1 MVALVRI
8 ALSRPYT
15 FVVLALLLLII
26 GPLAALRTPTDI
38 FPDIRIPVIG
48 VVWQYTGLPPDQM
61 AGRITTPFERAL
73 TTTVND
79 IEHIV
84 SNSYN
89 GFGIVKIFFQPNVDI
104 RTANAQVTAI
114 SQTLIKAMPP
124 GATPPLILNYY
135 ASTVPIIQ
143 VALSGDGLTEQ
154 NLADIGINQLRT
166 PLITVPGAAI
176 PYPYGGKMRQI
187 QIDLDP
193 QALQSRGLSGQDVA
207 NALAAQNLIT
217 PAGTQKIGTFEYN
230 IQLNNSPLKMEEL
243 GDLPIK
249 TVNGAMVY
257 VRDIATVRDGNPPQ
271 TNIVHVNGNRSVLMM
286 VLKAGAISTLDI
298 IAGIKQKVIDVKDQ
312 LPDALRIGFIGDQ
325 SVFVRSAIS
334 GVAYEGIIAALLTS
348 VMILLFLGSWR
359 STLIIA
365 VSIPL
370 SVFGAVMM
378 LWAIGETLNIMTL
391 GGLALAVGILVDEA
405 TVTIENINWH
415 LEQGKGVETAIMDG
429 ANQIVVPA
437 FVSLSCICIVF
448 VPMFFLTGVA
458 RFLFVPLAEAVMFAM
473 LWSFILSR
481 TLVPTMAKYLLH
493 QHHTYAEDEAPP
505 PSRNPLV
512 RFQRGFEARFE
523 AVRDFYRDLLAL
535 AIHGR
540 GVFVTVFLCFVAA
553 SFLLV
558 PFVGRNF
565 FPSVDTG
572 SILMHVRTQIGTRVE
587 ESANQF
593 AEVQKAIRWIIPPG
607 EIDTLADNIGM
618 PISGINMTYNNTGVI
633 GPQDGDIQI
642 KLKEGHRPTA
652 GYVQALR
659 EQLPRAFPGM
669 TFAFLPADIVSQIL
683 NFGAPA
689 PIDLQVR
696 GADVNANFVYANKL
710 LSRLRRIPG
719 IADARIQQSPSN
731 PTFNIDVDRTRA
743 QYVGLTERDVTN
755 SLVVNLAGSGQ
766 VAPTY
771 YLNPDNGVSYSIVMQ
786 TPQYQIDSLSALEAL
801 PITAGNAGTPPI
813 LGGIADITRSTSS
826 AVVSQYDIQPMVQIY
841 ATPQGRDLGA
851 VAADVKAIIADTA
864 KEVPKGSSVVLL
876 GQVQTMN
883 DAFSG
888 LLFGLL
894 AAIVLIYLLIVVN
907 FQSWS
912 DPFVIITAL
921 PAALAGI
928 VWTLFATRTT
938 LSVPALTGAIMCM
951 GVATANSVLVIS
963 FAKERYEELG
973 DPVAAAIEA
982 GFVRFRP
989 VVMTALAMIIG
1000 MMPMALALG
1009 DGGEQNAPLGRAVV
1023 GGLIFATV
1031 ATLIFVPVV
1040 FSMVHSKQGA
1050 RAAAAPE
1057 TINAHWRQSRRRT
1070 GDFKCPL
1077 NEALRSRA
1085 GSWASSG
1092 SSPASSRCWWW

>member
-1 MVALVRI
+1 MVAIVRI

-61 AGRITTPFERAL
+61 AGRIVTPFERAL

-84 SNSYN
+84 ANSYN

-114 SQTLIKAMPP
+114 SQTLLKFMPP
-124 GATPPLILNYY
+124 GATPPLILNYN

-143 VALSGDGLTEQ
+143 LALSGEGMTEQ
-154 NLADIGINQLRT
+154 GLFDIATNQLRT

-176 PYPYGGKMRQI
+176 PWPYGGKQRQI
-187 QIDLDP
+187 QIDINPSKL
-193 QALQSRGLSGQDVA
+193 QALGLSGQDVA

-217 PAGTQKIGTFEYN
+217 PVGTQKIGEFEYN
-230 IQLNNSPLKMEEL
+230 LQLNNAPLRIEEL

-257 VRDIATVRDGNPPQ
+257 IRDVASVRDGNPPQ
-271 TNIVHVNGNRSVLMM
+271 TNIVHVAGNRSVLMM
-286 VLKAGAISTLDI
+286 VLKAGFISTLDI
-298 IAGIKQKVIDVKDQ
+298 ISGIKQKVIDVRHT

-325 SVFVRSAIS
+325 GVFVRSAIT
-334 GVAYEGIIAALLTS
+334 GVAYEGVIAALLTS

-370 SVFGAVMM
+370 SVMGAIAM
-378 LWAIGETLNIMTL
+378 LWALGETLNIMTL

-415 LEQGKGVETAIMDG
+415 LEHGKPVETAIMDG

-437 FVSLSCICIVF
+437 FVSLLCICIVF
-448 VPMFFLTGVA
+448 VPMFFLTGVP
-458 RFLFVPLAEAVMFAM
+458 RFLFVPMAEAVMFAM

-493 QHHTYAEDEAPP
+493 QHVEHEDGPP
-505 PSRNPLV
+505 PTRNPLV
-512 RFQRGFEARFE
+512 AFRRSFEAGFER
-523 AVRDFYRDLLAL
+523 VRASYRDLLTF
-535 AIHGR
+535 AIAGR
-540 GVFVTVFLCFVAA
+540 RVFMLGFLGFVGA

-558 PFVGRNF
+558 PFIGRNF
-565 FPSVDTG
+565 FPAVDTG
-572 SILMHVRTQIGTRVE
+572 SILMHVRTQIGTRIE

-593 AEVQKAIRWIIPPG
+593 ADVQKAIRKIIPPA
-607 EIDTLADNIGM
+607 EIETMADNIGM
-618 PISGINMTYNNTGVI
+618 PVSGINMTYNNTGVI
-633 GPQDGDIQI
+633 GPQDGDVQI

-652 GYVQALR
+652 DYVRALR

-696 GADVNANFVYANKL
+696 GANLDANFAYANQL
-710 LSRLRRIPG
+710 LNRIRRIPG
-719 IADARIQQSPSN
+719 VADARIQQSPNS

-755 SLVVNLAGSGQ
+755 SLTVNLAGSGQ

-786 TPQYQIDSLSALEAL
+786 TPQFQIDSLGALETL
-801 PITAGNAGTPPI
+801 PVTATATANPPI
-813 LGGIADITRSTSS
+813 LGGISNIKRTVSS
-826 AVVSQYDIQPMVQIY
+826 AVVSQYDIQPMVQIF

-851 VAADVKAIIADTA
+851 IATDVRAAIADTA
-864 KEVPKGSSVVLL
+864 KDVPKGSSVVLL

-883 DAFSG
+883 SAFAG
-888 LLFGLL
+888 LLLGLI
-894 AAIVLIYLLIVVN
+894 AAVVLIYLLIVVN

-928 VWTLFATRTT
+928 IWMLFATETT

-963 FAKERYEELG
+963 FARERYLEHG

-989 VVMTALAMIIG
+989 VLMTALAMIIG
-1000 MMPMALALG
+1000 MTPMALGLG
-1009 DGGEQNAPLGRAVV
+1009 EGGEQNAPLGRAVI
-1023 GGLIFATV
+1023 GGLIFATT
-1031 ATLIFVPVV
+1031 ATLMFVPVV
-1040 FSMVHSKQGA
+1040 FSMMH
-1050 RAAAAPE
+1050 
-1057 TINAHWRQSRRRT
+1057 
-1070 GDFKCPL
+1070 
-1077 NEALRSRA
+1077 RSR
-1085 GSWASSG
+1085 SG
-1092 SSPASSRCWWW
+1092 KDRQIAEM

>member
-1 MVALVRI
+1 MIALVRI

-61 AGRITTPFERAL
+61 AGRIVTPFERAL

-84 SNSYN
+84 ANSYN

-143 VALSGDGLTEQ
+143 VALSGEGLTEQ

-176 PYPYGGKMRQI
+176 PYPYGGKQRQV
-187 QIDLDP
+187 QIDLNP
-193 QALQSRGLSGQDVA
+193 SALQSRGLSGQDVA

-217 PAGTQKIGTFEYN
+217 PVGTQKIGGFEYN
-230 IQLNNSPLKMEEL
+230 IQLNNSPLRMQEL

-249 TVNGAMVY
+249 AVNGAMVY
-257 VRDIATVRDGNPPQ
+257 VRDVASVRDGNSPQ
-271 TNIVHVNGNRSVLMM
+271 TNIVHVDGNRSVLMM
-286 VLKAGAISTLDI
+286 VLKAGSISTLDI

-312 LPDALRIGFIGDQ
+312 LPDALKIGFIGDQ
-325 SVFVRSAIS
+325 SVFVRSAIT

-370 SVFGAVMM
+370 SVFGAIMM

-415 LEQGKGVETAIMDG
+415 LEHGKGVERAIMDG

-458 RFLFVPLAEAVMFAM
+458 RFLFVPMAEAVMFAM
-473 LWSFILSR
+473 TWSFILSR
-481 TLVPTMAKYLLH
+481 TLVPTMAKYLLQQHVH
-493 QHHTYAEDEAPP
+493 QAEGPP

-512 RFQRGFEARFE
+512 LLQRSFGAGFER
-523 AVRDFYRDLLAL
+523 VRNGYRDLLSL
-535 AIHGR
+535 AMQGR
-540 GVFVTVFLCFVAA
+540 AVFVVGFLVFVGV

-558 PFVGRNF
+558 PFIGSNF

-593 AEVQKAIRWIIPPG
+593 ADVQKAIRKIIPPV

-642 KLKEGHRPTA
+642 KLKEGHRPT
-652 GYVQALR
+652 GEYVQALR
-659 EQLPRAFPGM
+659 EALPRAFPGM

-696 GADVNANFVYANKL
+696 GADVNANFAYANKL
-710 LSRLRRIPG
+710 LSRIRRIPG

-755 SLVVNLAGSGQ
+755 SLVVNLAGSAQ
-766 VAPTY
+766 VAPSY

-786 TPQYQIDSLSALEAL
+786 TPQYQIDSLSALETL
-801 PITAGNAGTPPI
+801 PITAGSTATPPI
-813 LGGIADITRSTSS
+813 LGGIANITRSTSS

-851 VAADVKAIIADTA
+851 VAADVKAVIADTA
-864 KEVPKGSSVVLL
+864 KDVPKGSSVVLL

-883 DAFSG
+883 SAFSG

-894 AAIVLIYLLIVVN
+894 AAVVLIYLLIVVN

-912 DPFVIITAL
+912 DPFVIISAL

-928 VWTLFATRTT
+928 VWMLFTTQTT

-963 FAKERYEELG
+963 FARERYEVLG
-973 DPVAAAIEA
+973 DPIAAAIEA

-989 VVMTALAMIIG
+989 VLMTALAMIIG
-1000 MMPMALALG
+1000 MAPMALGLG
-1009 DGGEQNAPLGRAVV
+1009 EGGEQNAPLGRAVV

-1031 ATLIFVPVV
+1031 ATLMFVPVV
-1040 FSMVHSKQGA
+1040 FSMVHKKQGA
-1050 RAAAAPE
+1050 KAAASSE
-1057 TINAHWRQSRRRT
+1057 TLHAH
-1070 GDFKCPL
+1070 
-1077 NEALRSRA
+1077 
-1085 GSWASSG
+1085 
-1092 SSPASSRCWWW
+1092 

>member
-1 MVALVRI
+1 MIGLVRI

-61 AGRITTPFERAL
+61 AGRITTPFQRAL

-84 SNSYN
+84 ANSYN

-124 GATPPLILNYY
+124 GATPPLILNYS

-143 VALSGDGLTEQ
+143 VALSGEGLTEQ
-154 NLADIGINQLRT
+154 NLADFGINQLRT
-166 PLITVPGAAI
+166 PLVTVPGAAI
-176 PYPYGGKMRQI
+176 PYPFGGKQRQV
-187 QIDLDP
+187 QIDLDSS
-193 QALQSRGLSGQDVA
+193 ALQARGLSGQDVA

-217 PAGTQKIGTFEYN
+217 PVGTQKIGEFEYN
-230 IQLNNSPLKMEEL
+230 IQLNNSPLKMAEL

-257 VRDIATVRDGNPPQ
+257 VHDVASVRDGNPPQ

-286 VLKAGAISTLDI
+286 VLKAGSISTLDI
-298 IAGIKQKVIDVKDQ
+298 IAGIKLKVIDVKDQ
-312 LPDALRIGFIGDQ
+312 LPEALRIGFIGDQ
-325 SVFVRSAIS
+325 SIFVRGAIT
-334 GVAYEGIIAALLTS
+334 GVAYEGVIAALLTS

-359 STLIIA
+359 STIIIA

-370 SVFGAVMM
+370 SVLGAIVM
-378 LWAIGETLNIMTL
+378 LSAIGETLNIMTL
-391 GGLALAVGILVDEA
+391 GGLALAVGILVDDA

-415 LEQGKGVETAIMDG
+415 LEHGKEVEPAIMDG
-429 ANQIVVPA
+429 ARQIVTPA
-437 FVSLSCICIVF
+437 FVSLLCICIVF

-458 RFLFVPLAEAVMFAM
+458 RFLFVPMAEAVMFAM

-481 TLVPTMAKYLLH
+481 TLVPTMANYLLKPH
-493 QHHTYAEDEAPP
+493 APHSEEGASA
-505 PSRNPLV
+505 SRNPLL
-512 RFQRGFEARFE
+512 RFQRAFEARFE
-523 AVRDFYRDLLAL
+523 RVRGTYRALLSL
-535 AIHGR
+535 AMLR
-540 GVFVTVFLCFVAA
+540 RPLFVTGFLGFVGL

-558 PFVGRNF
+558 PFLGRNF
-565 FPSVDTG
+565 FPSVDSG

-593 AEVQKAIRWIIPPG
+593 ADVQKAIRKIIPPD

-633 GPQDGDIQI
+633 GPQDGDVQI
-642 KLKEGHRPTA
+642 KLREGHRPTA
-652 GYVQALR
+652 DYVQALR

-689 PIDLQVR
+689 PIDLQIR
-696 GADVNANFVYANKL
+696 GADVNANFAYANRL
-710 LSRLRRIPG
+710 LARIRHIPG
-719 IADARIQQSPSN
+719 IADARIQQSAGN

-755 SLVVNLAGSGQ
+755 SLVVNLAGSAQ

-771 YLNPDNGVSYSIVMQ
+771 FLNPDNGVSYSIVMQ
-786 TPQYQIDSLSALEAL
+786 TPQFQIDSLSALETL
-801 PITAGNAGTPPI
+801 PITAAGTATPPI
-813 LGGIADITRSTSS
+813 LGGIARISRATSS
-826 AVVSQYDIQPMVQIY
+826 AVVSQYDIQSMVQIY

-851 VAADVKAIIADTA
+851 VATDVRAAIADTA

-883 DAFSG
+883 SAFSG

-894 AAIVLIYLLIVVN
+894 AAVVLIYLLIVVN

-912 DPFVIITAL
+912 DPFVIVTAL
-921 PAALAGI
+921 AAALAGI
-928 VWTLFATRTT
+928 VWMLFITHTT

-963 FAKERYEELG
+963 FARERYEELG

-989 VVMTALAMIIG
+989 VLMTALAMVIG
-1000 MMPMALALG
+1000 MTPMALALG
-1009 DGGEQNAPLGRAVV
+1009 EGGEQNAPLGRAVV
-1023 GGLIFATV
+1023 GGLILATI
-1031 ATLIFVPVV
+1031 ATLMFVPVV
-1040 FSMVHSKQGA
+1040 FSMVHKKLPPKSV
-1050 RAAAAPE
+1050 AAPE
-1057 TINAHWRQSRRRT
+1057 PSHA
-1070 GDFKCPL
+1070 
-1077 NEALRSRA
+1077 A
-1085 GSWASSG
+1085 
-1092 SSPASSRCWWW
+1092 

>member
-1 MVALVRI
+1 MIALVRI

-61 AGRITTPFERAL
+61 AGRITTPFQRAL

-84 SNSYN
+84 ANSYN
-89 GFGIVKIFFQPNVDI
+89 GIGIIKIFFQPGVSI
-104 RTANAQVTAI
+104 QTANAQVTAI
-114 SQTLIKAMPP
+114 SQTMIKQMPP
-124 GATPPLILNYY
+124 GATPPLILNYS

-143 VALSGDGLTEQ
+143 VALSGEGLTEQ

-166 PLITVPGAAI
+166 PLVTVPGAAI
-176 PYPYGGKMRQI
+176 PYPFGGKQRQV
-187 QIDLDP
+187 QIDLNST
-193 QALQSRGLSGQDVA
+193 ALQARGLSGQDVA

-217 PAGTQKIGTFEYN
+217 PVGTQKIGGFEYV
-230 IQLNNSPLKMEEL
+230 IQLNNSPLKMEDL
-243 GDLPIK
+243 GNLPIK

-257 VRDIATVRDGNPPQ
+257 VRDVASVRDGNPPQ
-271 TNIVHVNGNRSVLMM
+271 TNIVHVDGHRSVLMM
-286 VLKAGAISTLDI
+286 VLKAGSTSTLDI
-298 IAGIKQKVIDVKDQ
+298 IAGIKQKVIDVKSA
-312 LPDALRIGFIGDQ
+312 LPDALKIGFIADQ
-325 SVFVRSAIS
+325 SLFVRGAIT
-334 GVAYEGIIAALLTS
+334 GVANEGVIAALLTS

-370 SVFGAVMM
+370 SVLGAIVM
-378 LWAIGETLNIMTL
+378 LSAIGETLNIMTL
-391 GGLALAVGILVDEA
+391 GGLALAVGILVDDA
-405 TVTIENINWH
+405 TVTIENINYH
-415 LEQGKGVETAIMDG
+415 LEQGKAVEPAIMDG
-429 ANQIVVPA
+429 ARQIVTPA
-437 FVSLSCICIVF
+437 FVSLLCICIVF
-448 VPMFFLTGVA
+448 VPMFFLQGVA
-458 RFLFVPLAEAVMFAM
+458 RFLFVPMAEAVMSAM
-473 LWSFILSR
+473 IWSFILSR
-481 TLVPTMAKYLLH
+481 TLVPTMAKYLLQPH
-493 QHHTYAEDEAPP
+493 VHHPEGEGPP

-523 AVRDFYRDLLAL
+523 RFRGGYRDLLAL
-535 AIHGR
+535 AMTRRPIFVMGFLAFV
-540 GVFVTVFLCFVAA
+540 GV

-558 PFVGRNF
+558 PYLGRNF
-565 FPSVDTG
+565 FPSVDAG
-572 SILMHVRTQIGTRVE
+572 GILMHVRTQVGTRVE
-587 ESANQF
+587 ETANQF
-593 AEVQKAIRWIIPPG
+593 ADIQKAIRKIIPPG
-607 EIDTLADNIGM
+607 EIETLADNIGM

-642 KLKEGHRPTA
+642 KLKEGHRPTDE
-652 GYVQALR
+652 YVQALR
-659 EQLPRAFPGM
+659 EQLPRLFPGM
-669 TFAFLPADIVSQIL
+669 SFAFLPADIVSQIL

-689 PIDLQVR
+689 PIDLQIR
-696 GADVNANFVYANKL
+696 GADLAANFAYANKL
-710 LSRLRRIPG
+710 LNRIRRIPG
-719 IADARIQQSPSN
+719 IADARIQQSPNN
-731 PTFNIDVDRTRA
+731 PGFNIDVDRTRA

-755 SLVVNLAGSGQ
+755 SLVVNLAGSSQ

-786 TPQYQIDSLSALEAL
+786 TPQYQIDSLSALETL
-801 PITAGNAGTPPI
+801 PITATGVPQSPI
-813 LGGIADITRSTSS
+813 LGGIASITRSASS

-851 VAADVKAIIADTA
+851 VAVDVKKAIDDTA
-864 KEVPKGSSVVLL
+864 NEVPKGSSVVLL

-883 DAFSG
+883 SAFSG

-912 DPFVIITAL
+912 DPFVIISAL

-928 VWTLFATRTT
+928 VWMLFTTQTT

-963 FAKERYEELG
+963 FARERYEELG
-973 DPVAAAIEA
+973 DPVAAALEA

-989 VVMTALAMIIG
+989 VLMTALAMIIG
-1000 MMPMALALG
+1000 MAPMALGLG
-1009 DGGEQNAPLGRAVV
+1009 EGGEQNAPLGRAVI
-1023 GGLIFATV
+1023 GGLIFATI
-1031 ATLIFVPVV
+1031 ATLMFVPVV
-1040 FSMVHSKQGA
+1040 FSIVHKKQ
-1050 RAAAAPE
+1050 AAKAVASPE
-1057 TINAHWRQSRRRT
+1057 MSHAQ
-1070 GDFKCPL
+1070 
-1077 NEALRSRA
+1077 
-1085 GSWASSG
+1085 
-1092 SSPASSRCWWW
+1092 

>member
-1 MVALVRI
+1 MIALVRI

-15 FVVLALLLLII
+15 FVVLALLLLIV

-61 AGRITTPFERAL
+61 AGRITTPFQRAL

-84 SNSYN
+84 ANSYN
-89 GFGIVKIFFQPNVDI
+89 GIGIVKIFFQPNVDI

-114 SQTLIKAMPP
+114 SQTLIKQLPP
-124 GATPPLILNYY
+124 GATPPLILNYS

-143 VALSGDGLTEQ
+143 VALSGEGLTEQ

-166 PLITVPGAAI
+166 PLVTVPGAAI
-176 PYPYGGKMRQI
+176 PYPFGGKQRQV
-187 QIDLDP
+187 QIDLNP
-193 QALQSRGLSGQDVA
+193 SALQSRGLSGQDVA

-217 PAGTQKIGTFEYN
+217 PVGTQKIG
-230 IQLNNSPLKMEEL
+230 I
-243 GDLPIK
+243 
-249 TVNGAMVY
+249 
-257 VRDIATVRDGNPPQ
+257 
-271 TNIVHVNGNRSVLMM
+271 
-286 VLKAGAISTLDI
+286 
-298 IAGIKQKVIDVKDQ
+298 
-312 LPDALRIGFIGDQ
+312 IGDQ
-325 SVFVRSAIS
+325 SLFVRGAIT

-359 STLIIA
+359 STIIIA

-370 SVFGAVMM
+370 SVLGAIVM
-378 LWAIGETLNIMTL
+378 LSAIGETLNIMTL
-391 GGLALAVGILVDEA
+391 GGLALAVGILVDDA

-415 LEQGKGVETAIMDG
+415 LEHGKDVETSIMDG
-429 ANQIVVPA
+429 ANQIVTPA
-437 FVSLSCICIVF
+437 FVSLLCICIVF
-448 VPMFFLTGVA
+448 VPMFFLQGVA
-458 RFLFVPLAEAVMFAM
+458 RFLFVPMAEAVMFAM
-473 LWSFILSR
+473 IWSFLLSR
-481 TLVPTMAKYLLH
+481 TLVPTMAKYLLQPH
-493 QHHTYAEDEAPP
+493 LHLHHAEGEGP

-523 AVRDFYRDLLAL
+523 RVRGGYRDLLSMAM
-535 AIHGR
+535 R
-540 GVFVTVFLCFVAA
+540 QRPVFVIGFL
-553 SFLLV
+553 
-558 PFVGRNF
+558 
-565 FPSVDTG
+565 
-572 SILMHVRTQIGTRVE
+572 VE

-593 AEVQKAIRWIIPPG
+593 ADVQKAIRKVIPPD
-607 EIDTLADNIGM
+607 EIETLADNIGM

-642 KLKEGHRPTA
+642 KLKEGHRPTDE
-652 GYVQALR
+652 YVQVLR
-659 EQLPRAFPGM
+659 EQLPRAFPGL

-696 GADVNANFVYANKL
+696 GADVTANFVYANKL
-710 LSRLRRIPG
+710 LSRIRRIPG
-719 IADARIQQSPSN
+719 IADARIQQSPNN
-731 PTFNIDVDRTRA
+731 PSFNIDVDRTRA

-755 SLVVNLAGSGQ
+755 SLVVNLAGSAQ

-786 TPQYQIDSLSALEAL
+786 TPQYQIDSLSALETL
-801 PITAGNAGTPPI
+801 PITAGSTATPPI
-813 LGGIADITRSTSS
+813 LGGIANITRSTSS

-851 VAADVKAIIADTA
+851 VAADVKTVIADTA
-864 KEVPKGSSVVLL
+864 KDVPKGSSVVLL

-883 DAFSG
+883 SAFSG

-894 AAIVLIYLLIVVN
+894 AAVVLIYLLIVVN

-928 VWTLFATRTT
+928 VWMLFTTQTT

-963 FAKERYEELG
+963 FARERYEELG
-973 DPVAAAIEA
+973 DPIAAAIEA

-989 VVMTALAMIIG
+989 VLMTALAMIIG
-1000 MMPMALALG
+1000 MAPMALGLG
-1009 DGGEQNAPLGRAVV
+1009 EGGEQNAPLGRAVV

-1031 ATLIFVPVV
+1031 ATLMFVPVV
-1040 FSMVHSKQGA
+1040 FSMVHKKQGA
-1050 RAAAAPE
+1050 KAAASSE
-1057 TINAHWRQSRRRT
+1057 TSYAH
-1070 GDFKCPL
+1070 
-1077 NEALRSRA
+1077 
-1085 GSWASSG
+1085 
-1092 SSPASSRCWWW
+1092 

>member
-1 MVALVRI
+1 MIALVRI

-61 AGRITTPFERAL
+61 SGRIVTPFERAL

-89 GFGIVKIFFQPNVDI
+89 GFGIIKIFFQPNVDI

-176 PYPYGGKMRQI
+176 PYPYGGKQRQI

-217 PAGTQKIGTFEYN
+217 PVGTQKIGGFEYN
-230 IQLNNSPLKMEEL
+230 IQLNNSPLRMEEL

-249 TVNGAMVY
+249 VVNGAMVY
-257 VRDIATVRDGNPPQ
+257 VRDIASVRDGNPPQ
-271 TNIVHVNGNRSVLMM
+271 TNIVHVDGNRSVLMM
-286 VLKAGAISTLDI
+286 VLKAGSISTLDI
-298 IAGIKQKVIDVKDQ
+298 IAGIKRKVIEVKDQ
-312 LPDALRIGFIGDQ
+312 LPDALKIGFIGDQ
-325 SVFVRSAIS
+325 SVFVRSAIT
-334 GVAYEGIIAALLTS
+334 GVANEGVIAALLTS

-370 SVFGAVMM
+370 SVFGAIMM

-415 LEQGKGVETAIMDG
+415 LEQGKPVEASIMDG
-429 ANQIVVPA
+429 ANQIVIPA

-448 VPMFFLTGVA
+448 VPMFFLTGIA

-481 TLVPTMAKYLLH
+481 TLVPTLAKYLLH
-493 QHHTYAEDEAPP
+493 QREHHEGGPP
-505 PSRNPLV
+505 PTRNPLV
-512 RFQRGFEARFE
+512 RFQRGFEAGFE
-523 AVRDFYRDLLAL
+523 RVRSSSRDLLML
-535 AIHGR
+535 AMRGR
-540 GVFVTVFLCFVAA
+540 AVFVTCFLAFVGL

-558 PFVGRNF
+558 PYIGSNF
-565 FPSVDTG
+565 FPAVDTG

-593 AEVQKAIRWIIPPG
+593 ADVQKTIRRIIPAS

-633 GPQDGDIQI
+633 GPQDGDIQV
-642 KLKEGHRPTA
+642 KLREGHRPTSE
-652 GYVQALR
+652 YVKALR

-696 GADVNANFVYANKL
+696 GADMNANFAYANKL
-710 LSRLRRIPG
+710 LSRVRRIPG

-731 PTFNIDVDRTRA
+731 PSFNIDVDRTRA

-786 TPQYQIDSLSALEAL
+786 TPQYQIDSLGALETL
-801 PITAGNAGTPPI
+801 PITAGNTTVPPI
-813 LGGIADITRSTSS
+813 LGGIASITRSVSS
-826 AVVSQYDIQPMVQIY
+826 AVVTQYDIQPMVQIY

-851 VAADVKAIIADTA
+851 VAADIRTVIADTA

-883 DAFSG
+883 SAFSG
-888 LLFGLL
+888 LLYGLL

-928 VWTLFATRTT
+928 VWMLFTTQTT

-989 VVMTALAMIIG
+989 VLMTALAMIIG
-1000 MMPMALALG
+1000 MTPMALALG
-1009 DGGEQNAPLGRAVV
+1009 EGGEQNAPLGRAVI
-1023 GGLIFATV
+1023 GGLFFATV

-1040 FSMVHSKQGA
+1040 FGMVHKKHGA
-1050 RAAAAPE
+1050 KIAAAPE
-1057 TINAHWRQSRRRT
+1057 TSHA
-1070 GDFKCPL
+1070 
-1077 NEALRSRA
+1077 
-1085 GSWASSG
+1085 
-1092 SSPASSRCWWW
+1092 